1 MPVNPT
7 SALEAAAVAGPA
19 SAAPVRAHGPW
30 HKETRAPPWSPPW
43 PKLGTT
49 PPLPV
54 GPADRGRRGAAHGTP
69 ARSTPLRVS
78 QRQGKALLRRIRP
91 LAPKPKNHG
100 SSPEGPGQGK
110 VPPTPA
116 GEGGVGLGAGGG
128 GEEGGLLEKP
138 RASGFTL
145 ASFPLSLQN
154 TPLEQS
160 EVNWGR
166 AGRGRGTLRLPSW
179 LPSTTGSTAQC
190 PASPRG
196 PQELG
201 PSFPRRATV
210 PPRRVLLPSS
220 PSC

>member
-110 VPPTPA
+110 VPPR
-116 GEGGVGLGAGGG
+116 GL
-128 GEEGGLLEKP
+128 
-138 RASGFTL
+138 
-145 ASFPLSLQN
+145 
-154 TPLEQS
+154 
-160 EVNWGR
+160 
-166 AGRGRGTLRLPSW
+166 GRGRCHPLQLGKVVWGWGRGAAGRKAGCLRSP
-179 LPSTTGSTAQC
+179 GRV
-190 PASPRG
+190 ASPS
-196 PQELG
+196 P
-201 PSFPRRATV
+201 PSLFLSKTH
-210 PPRRVLLPSS
+210 LLSNQR
-220 PSC
+220 